1 VVTAGFCLSRFS
13 PRTVSAR
20 TRVRARAIWE
30 TLTFLVGGLVF
41 TLIGVQIGRLAPAL
55 WRGGD
60 LSLLRVAALVSATV
74 IGARVLWVFPA
85 AYLPRFASASLRAR
99 DPYPSWRT
107 IAVLSWA
114 GLRGGDT
121 LVMVLAVPYGTAP
134 GTPFPGRET
143 VVAVALGV
151 VLVTLVFQ
159 GLTLRPLIRTLSLPH
174 DDSVEAEERHARL
187 EAARAARKRLEE
199 LGKHEHLPRDPVGYL
214 RAAIGLRTR
223 LDLDD
228 IDHAGGHDGQT
239 TEDVVRRIEQE
250 MRDAAR
256 QAVVRLRDRNVIGQ
270 EALRRVQNDLDLDE
284 IRSADDPLTG
294 VGRPP

>member
-1 VVTAGFCLSRFS
+1 MTPPDLVVSYA
-13 PRTVSAR
+13 
-20 TRVRARAIWE
+20 
-30 TLTFLVGGLVF
+30 
-41 TLIGVQIGRLAPAL
+41 
-55 WRGGD
+55 D
-60 LSLLRVAALVSATV
+60 
-74 IGARVLWVFPA
+74 FPA
-85 AYLPRFASASLRAR
+85 FHFGR
-99 DPYPSWRT
+99 
-107 IAVLSWA
+107 IAGALA
-114 GLRGGDT
+114 GSGD
-121 LVMVLAVPYGTAP
+121 
-134 GTPFPGRET
+134 FPVFDDG
-143 VVAVALGV
+143 VAVQEV
-151 VLVTLVFQ
+151 
-159 GLTLRPLIRTLSLPH
+159 
-174 DDSVEAEERHARL
+174 L

-199 LGKHEHLPRDPVGYL
+199 LTKHEHLPRDTVAYL

-228 IDHAGGHDGQT
+228 IDHARGHDGQT